1 MIHNY
6 RLNLLKA
13 KNMFMT
19 KSKTK
24 FIIIVLLG
32 WLGIHKFMD
41 KNTKM
46 GLVYLFSFGLFG
58 IGWFIDIIKSLFDIL
73 SENKENTCQQTNH
86 YVPIEKTPTNIEIQK
101 IPMKPESERNYDLFD
116 KCVDN
121 YYLAYE
127 YEKEIAM
134 PEINAITGNG
144 GKKITF
150 KQEPDN
156 EYDNCAVALYLNET
170 KIGYLYRGRTQEMV
184 NDWIRKGD
192 YFWGY
197 INKIDVERATAT
209 FKIGFY
215 KDINSLEMKSF
226 KLTKITKKASEYEGS
241 RFENLECCSDGDIV
255 DYETSYDTDNYIIT
269 NEYGNELGELGAK
282 AVEWIEENEDDIK
295 LIRLNNI
302 EKTDAGGYKADI
314 EFFYR

>member
-1 MIHNY
+1 MIN
-6 RLNLLKA
+6 A
-13 KNMFMT
+13 KE
-19 KSKTK
+19 K
-24 FIIIVLLG
+24 FIIVILLG
-32 WLGIHKFMD
+32 WLGVHKFME
-41 KNTKM
+41 KNIKL
-46 GLVYLFSFGLFG
+46 GCVYLLTFGLFG
-58 IGWFIDIIKSLFDIL
+58 IGWFFDVIKALFAL
-73 SENKENTCQQTNH
+73 LNENKESQKQHTTN
-86 YVPIEKTPTNIEIQK
+86 YEPIKKEILDIK
-101 IPMKPESERNYDLFD
+101 PPVKPESEKNYDLFE
-116 KCVDN
+116 KLVDD
-121 YYLAYE
+121 YYLVYE

-134 PEINAITGNG
+134 PEMNAITGNG

-184 NDWIRKGD
+184 NDWIRKDD

-215 KDINSLEMKSF
+215 KNINGLEMKSF
-226 KLTKITKKASEYEGS
+226 KLTKITKKASEYGSS

-295 LIRLNNI
+295 LIRINHI
-302 EKTDAGGYKADI
+302 EETDAGGYKADI